1 MEVIKLCSLSGEPV
15 RVVDGRCDCAQV
27 EICMAAMFILFDPE
41 EESTSPAKAAPKK
54 SETPPQVIRHNT
66 KPSTKGFAGNRG
78 RARY

>member
-1 MEVIKLCSLSGEPV
+1 
-15 RVVDGRCDCAQV
+15 
-27 EICMAAMFILFDPE
+27 MAAMFILFDPE